1 MVGAGWFR
9 EAPGLLASPVYHDPF
24 SVYHDPFSVYHDPFS
39 AFFHQNNG
47 QYTFP
52 NSTFG

>member
-9 EAPGLLASPVYHDPF
+9 EAPGLLASP
-24 SVYHDPFSVYHDPFS
+24 VYHDPFSVYHDPFS